1 MARAMAMPAAAAL
14 VFIVMAA
21 VVAVAVVLVM
31 VMVMMV
37 AAGIGV
43 ISKVPL
49 GKGLRRSV
57 RRPLNAGIELD
68 PRIGEGRLRSH
79 ADAAAD
85 QGIRLYRLQKSCKR
99 AVAASVCIHDL
110 FGDDLAFLNIV
121 QLELLGMTEM
131 LKNLSVFISDRY
143 SHRP

>member
-21 VVAVAVVLVM
+21 VVPAAVVL

-37 AAGIGV
+37 AAGIRIIG
-43 ISKVPL
+43 KVPL

-85 QGIRLYRLQKSCKR
+85 QGIRLYRLQKACKR
-99 AVAASVCIHDL
+99 TVAASVCIHDL
-110 FGDDLAFLNIV
+110 FGDDPAFLNV
-121 QLELLGMTEM
+121 
-131 LKNLSVFISDRY
+131 V
-143 SHRP
+143 